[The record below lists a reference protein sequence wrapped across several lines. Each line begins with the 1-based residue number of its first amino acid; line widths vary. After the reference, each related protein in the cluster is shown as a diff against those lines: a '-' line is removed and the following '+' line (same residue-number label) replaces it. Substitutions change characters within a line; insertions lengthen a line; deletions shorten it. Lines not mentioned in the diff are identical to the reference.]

1 MEKSL
6 APGFDKILD
15 QALPKMKEETWY
27 LLPHAYS
34 LHFEYL
40 DELALS
46 YQRKIDS
53 IIWIEINV

>member
-15 QALPKMKEETWY
+15 QAIPKMKEETWY

-53 IIWIEINV
+53 II